1 MWPGLFGSGWVWS
14 ALVAVALLCF
24 IVGGLG
30 FLFLITV
37 RPPRHASQ
45 LERDLH
51 LYEEG
56 ELTRPEFERQARQ
69 RSLPGQ
75 GLRANGTA
83 PASTSPVR
91 VGRAR

>member
-1 MWPGLFGSGWVWS
+1 MWPALFGSGWIWS
-14 ALVAVALLCF
+14 ALVAAALACF
-24 IVGGLG
+24 IAGGLG

-37 RPPRHASQ
+37 RPPRHASE

-56 ELTRPEFERQARQ
+56 ELTRLEFERRTRQ
-69 RSLPGQ
+69 RILGGQ
-75 GLRANGTA
+75 GLNAKGTA
-83 PASTSPVR
+83 PTSTPPVR